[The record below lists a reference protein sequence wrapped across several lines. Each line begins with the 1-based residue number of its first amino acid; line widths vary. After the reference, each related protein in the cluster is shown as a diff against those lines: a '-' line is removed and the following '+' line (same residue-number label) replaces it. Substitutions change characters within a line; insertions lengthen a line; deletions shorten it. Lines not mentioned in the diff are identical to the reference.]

1 MIKRRQPCLFTGPA
15 SGLVF
20 VKKTEIYVD
29 IVNYHELE
37 IFPPNL
43 ESKQLK
49 TKLSRNKNAK

>member
-1 MIKRRQPCLFTGPA
+1 MGPA